1 MVAQVKHERRR
12 GGEAAHLAAI
22 VELSE
27 DAIISKTTAG
37 IVTSWNKA
45 AEKTFGYTAEEIV
58 GRHISVLFPPDRLG
72 EEDEILARIAK
83 GERVEHFETVRRRKD
98 GVDVPVSLTIS
109 PIRDESGKIVGA
121 SKIVRDITR
130 RHQANVALQ
139 MSEHRFRQVVE
150 ACPSALLMADAE
162 GRIELA
168 NRQAQDMFGYS
179 EAELIGMSVDKLL
192 PVPLRRQHADLR
204 AAFLRNPQARSM
216 GKGRDLYAITKDG
229 GQIPVEVGLNPIQVD
244 SEIKVLA
251 AIVDLTERKRSQTEL
266 QRSEDR
272 FRTIFNLVGDGIF
285 IVDAET
291 GSFTQAND
299 SGAAMLGYAP
309 AEMVGLTI
317 ADLSSNVPPYTQD
330 DAYALILRAKA
341 GEPQRLDWYCKAKD
355 GRLFWA
361 ELTIRYALI
370 GGQGVLVSTVR
381 DTTDRRT
388 LDAQL
393 RQAQKMEA
401 IGQLTGG
408 IAHDF
413 NNLLAVI
420 NGNLELI
427 SEGKADDAEAKEMAA
442 DALRAAGRGADLTYQ
457 LLAYSRRQPLEPKV
471 VKLPALI
478 NETVKLLLRTLGETI
493 EIRRAM
499 PADLWPTRIDPS
511 QLQNAVVNLAVNA
524 RDAMPNGGKLTIEAD
539 NVVLDEEFARQ
550 NAEVVPG
557 PYVRLAV
564 SDNGT
569 GIPRD
574 VIDRVLEPFFTTKP
588 VGKGSGLGLSM
599 VFGFVKQSGG
609 HLKIYSEPGKGTT
622 VSLYL
627 PKAQEPGAAP
637 DRDAV
642 TGDAA
647 AGDETILVVE
657 DDPMVRKLTVR
668 ILTALGYRALEAED
682 GPAALRQLGD
692 AGAIDLLLTDVV
704 LPKGM
709 SGPDLVLMAQKQR
722 PALKYL
728 FMSGYAR
735 DAAIHNDLLGSGA
748 RLLNKPFPKAE
759 LALKV
764 REALDE
770 GVGP

>member
-1 MVAQVKHERRR
+1 M
-12 GGEAAHLAAI
+12 AAI
-22 VELSE
+22 VESSE
-27 DAIISKTTAG
+27 DAIISKTLAG
-37 IVTSWNKA
+37 IITSWNKA
-45 AEKTFGYTAEEIV
+45 AEKTFGYAADETL
-58 GRHISVLFPPDRLG
+58 GGHISLLFPPDRLG

-109 PIRDESGKIVGA
+109 PIRDESGKIIGA

-139 MSEHRFRQVVE
+139 LSEHRFRQVVE
-150 ACPSALLMADAE
+150 ACPSALVMADGA

-168 NRQAQDMFGYS
+168 NRQAQAMFGYS
-179 EAELIGMSVDKLL
+179 EPELVGMSVDTLL
-192 PVPLRRQHADLR
+192 PMPLQRQHADLR
-204 AAFLRNPQARSM
+204 AAFLRNPQSRAM
-216 GKGRDLYAITKDG
+216 GTGRDLYAVTKNA
-229 GQIPVEVGLNPIQVD
+229 GQIPVEVGLNPLQIDGQT
-244 SEIKVLA
+244 KVLA
-251 AIVDLTERKRSQTEL
+251 AIVDLTERKRSESEL
-266 QRSEDR
+266 RRSEDR
-272 FRTIFNLVGDGIF
+272 FRVIFNTVGDGIF
-285 IVDAET
+285 IIDAES
-291 GSFTQAND
+291 GSFIQAND
-299 SGAAMLGYAP
+299 SGAVMFGYAP
-309 AEMVGLTI
+309 GELIGLTI
-317 ADLSSNVPPYTQD
+317 ADLSSNVPPYTMD
-330 DAYALILRAKA
+330 EAYALIQHAKA
-341 GEPQRLDWYCKAKD
+341 GEAQRFEWRCKARD

-361 ELTIRYALI
+361 EVTIRYALI

-381 DTTDRRT
+381 DVTERRA

-427 SEGKADDAEAKEMAA
+427 SEGTAGASDLKEMAG

-471 VKLPALI
+471 VKLPGLVDDTA
-478 NETVKLLLRTLGETI
+478 KLLFRTLGETI
-493 EIRRAM
+493 EIHKDM
-499 PADLWPTRIDPS
+499 PPDLWSTRIDPN
-511 QLQNAVVNLAVNA
+511 QLQNAIVNLAVNA
-524 RDAMPNGGKLTIEAD
+524 RDAMPNGGKLTIEAH

-550 NAEVVPG
+550 NVEVVPG

-569 GIPRD
+569 GIPRE
-574 VIDRVLEPFFTTKP
+574 VMDRVLEPFFTTKP

-609 HLKIYSEPGKGTT
+609 HLKIYSEPGQGTT

-627 PKAQEPGAAP
+627 PKAQELGVAP
-637 DRDAV
+637 DREDA
-642 TGDAA
+642 TGAAA

-682 GPAALRQLGD
+682 GPAALQWLNAAD
-692 AGAIDLLLTDVV
+692 AIDLLLTDVV

-709 SGPDLVLMAQKQR
+709 SGPDLVRIALQRR

-735 DAAIHNDLLGSGA
+735 DAAIHNDLVGSGV

-770 GVGP
+770 GGSR